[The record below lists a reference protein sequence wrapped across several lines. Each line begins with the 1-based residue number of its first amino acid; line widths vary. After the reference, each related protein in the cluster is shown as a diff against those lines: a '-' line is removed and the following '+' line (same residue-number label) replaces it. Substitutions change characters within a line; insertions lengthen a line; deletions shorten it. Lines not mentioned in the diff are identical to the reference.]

1 MTGSHRLGDLAER
14 LGGQVVG
21 DADVAISGLGAL
33 PSAAPGQITHLSNP
47 TYRRHLPKTRASAVI
62 LRHRDLALCPTNAIV
77 VADPYFAFA
86 LASRLWERVPRLSA
100 GIHASARVDASAVI
114 DAATRI
120 GPGVSIGAQT
130 TVAGNVAIHANAVVG
145 DRCRLDEGVRIMAN
159 ATLCDDVNVGAGS
172 VVHANAVLGA
182 DGFGFARSSDGA
194 LAPIAQLGGV
204 TIGRD
209 VSIGAATTV
218 DRGAIEDTLIEDGV
232 KIDNQVQIGH
242 NCRIGAN
249 SVICGCVGIVGS
261 TEIGRGCVLAG
272 MVGVGGD
279 RPIRICDGVTVS
291 GCTHVS
297 RSITKP
303 GTYSG
308 GILHNA
314 ATAWKRNALRFQ
326 NLEGLARLAATLER
340 RVAELEAL
348 SAPQCDDPPTPR
360 QQTARHNAVSDRSKR
375 ESDR

>member
-1 MTGSHRLGDLAER
+1 MTDSYRLGDLAER
-14 LGGQVVG
+14 LSGQVVG

-33 PSAAPGQITHLSNP
+33 PSARPGQLTHLSKAA
-47 TYRRHLPKTRASAVI
+47 YRQDLPHTQASAVI
-62 LRHRDLALCPTNAIV
+62 LRRRDLALCPTNAIV

-86 LASRLWERVPRLSA
+86 LASRLWERVPQLDA

-114 DAATRI
+114 DAAARI
-120 GPGVSIGAQT
+120 GPGVSIGART
-130 TVAGNVAIHANAVVG
+130 AVAGDVAIHANAVVG
-145 DRCRLDEGVRIMAN
+145 ARCRLDEGARIMAN
-159 ATLCDDVNVGAGS
+159 ATLYDDVKVGARS

-182 DGFGFARSSDGA
+182 DGFGFARGSDGA

-209 VSIGAATTV
+209 VSIGAATTI

-242 NCRIGAN
+242 NCRIGAD

-279 RPIRICDGVTVS
+279 QPIRICDGVTIN

-297 RSITKP
+297 RSITEP

-308 GILHNA
+308 GVLHNA

-326 NLEGLARLAATLER
+326 NLDGLARLAAALDR

-348 SAPQCDDPPTPR
+348 SPSQCADPPMPR
-360 QQTARHNAVSDRSKR
+360 QQTARRNAVPERSKR

>member
-1 MTGSHRLGDLAER
+1 M
-14 LGGQVVG
+14 
-21 DADVAISGLGAL
+21 
-33 PSAAPGQITHLSNP
+33 
-47 TYRRHLPKTRASAVI
+47 PKTRASAVI

-145 DRCRLDEGVRIMAN
+145 DRCRL
-159 ATLCDDVNVGAGS
+159 VGAGS

>member
-1 MTGSHRLGDLAER
+1 MTGAYRLGELAER

-33 PSAAPGQITHLSNP
+33 PSAAPGQLTHLSNP
-47 TYRRHLPKTRASAVI
+47 AYRPDLPKTKASAVI
-62 LRHRDLALCPTNAIV
+62 LHDRDLALCPTNAIV

-86 LASRLWERVPRLSA
+86 LASRLWERPPRLSA
-100 GIHASARVDASAVI
+100 GIHASARIDASATV
-114 DAATRI
+114 DGTASI
-120 GPGVSIGAQT
+120 GPGVVIGSET
-130 TVAGNVAIHANAVVG
+130 TVAGDVAIHANAVVG
-145 DRCRLDEGVRIMAN
+145 ARCRLDEGVRIMAN
-159 ATLCDDVNVGAGS
+159 ATLYDDVKIGARS

-182 DGFGFARSSDGA
+182 DGFGFARSSGGA

-204 TIGRD
+204 TVGRD

-242 NCRIGAN
+242 NCRIGAH
-249 SVICGCVGIVGS
+249 SLICGCVGIVGS

-279 RPIRICDGVTVS
+279 RPIRICDGVTIS

-297 RSITKP
+297 RSITVP

-308 GILHNA
+308 GVLHNA
-314 ATAWKRNALRFQ
+314 ATAWKRNVLRFQ
-326 NLEGLARLAATLER
+326 NLDELAR
-340 RVAELEAL
+340 RVAKLDRRIAELEGSPADNP
-348 SAPQCDDPPTPR
+348 S
-360 QQTARHNAVSDRSKR
+360 
-375 ESDR
+375 

>member
-1 MTGSHRLGDLAER
+1 MTGSYRLGDLAER

-21 DADVAISGLGAL
+21 DGDVVISGLGAL
-33 PSAAPGQITHLSNP
+33 PSAVPGQLTHLSNP
-47 TYRRHLPKTRASAVI
+47 AYRQGLPNTKASAVI
-62 LRHRDLALCPTNAIV
+62 LRKRDLALCPTNAIV

-86 LASRLWERVPRLSA
+86 QASRLWERPPRLND
-100 GIHASARVDASAVI
+100 GVHASAQIDASAAI
-114 DAATRI
+114 DRAARI
-120 GPGVSIGAQT
+120 GPGVVVGAET
-130 TVAGNVAIHANAVVG
+130 TVAKDVAIHANAVVG

-159 ATLCDDVNVGAGS
+159 ATLYDDVKIGARS

-182 DGFGFARSSDGA
+182 DGFGFARSSEGA

-204 TIGRD
+204 TLGQD
-209 VSIGAATTV
+209 VSIGAASTV

-242 NCRIGAN
+242 NCRIGAH

-279 RPIRICDGVTVS
+279 QPIRICDGVTVS

-297 RSITKP
+297 RSITEP
-303 GTYSG
+303 GIYSG
-308 GILHNA
+308 GVLHNA

-326 NLEGLARLAATLER
+326 NLDELAR
-340 RVAELEAL
+340 RVAKLERL
-348 SAPQCDDPPTPR
+348 
-360 QQTARHNAVSDRSKR
+360 TAVNPS
-375 ESDR
+375 

>member
-1 MTGSHRLGDLAER
+1 MTGSYRLGELAER
-14 LGGQVVG
+14 LGGRVVG
-21 DADVAISGLGAL
+21 NAEVAISGLGAL
-33 PSAAPGQITHLSNP
+33 PSATPGQITHLSNSAYRSDLP
-47 TYRRHLPKTRASAVI
+47 TTKASAVI
-62 LRHRDLALCPTNAIV
+62 LRDRDLALCPTNAIV
-77 VADPYFAFA
+77 VGDPYFAFA
-86 LASRLWERVPRLSA
+86 LASRLWERPPRLED
-100 GIHASARVDASAVI
+100 GIHPSARVDASAAI
-114 DAATRI
+114 DRAVRI
-120 GPGVSIGAQT
+120 GPGVAVGSET
-130 TVAGNVAIHANAVVG
+130 TVAADVAIHANAVVG

-159 ATLCDDVNVGAGS
+159 ATLYDDVKIGARS
-172 VVHANAVLGA
+172 VVHANAVIGA
-182 DGFGFARSSDGA
+182 DGFGFARSSEGA

-209 VSIGAATTV
+209 VSIGAATTI

-242 NCRIGAN
+242 NCRIGAH

-297 RSITKP
+297 RSISEP

-308 GILHNA
+308 GVLQNA

-326 NLEGLARLAATLER
+326 NLDELARRAATLDR
-340 RVAELEAL
+340 RVTELEK
-348 SAPQCDDPPTPR
+348 SVQ
-360 QQTARHNAVSDRSKR
+360 
-375 ESDR
+375 

>member
-1 MTGSHRLGDLAER
+1 MTGTYRLGELAER

-21 DADVAISGLGAL
+21 DADVAIAGLGAL
-33 PSAAPGQITHLSNP
+33 PSAAPGQLTHLSNP
-47 TYRRHLPKTRASAVI
+47 AYRRDLPKTKASAVI
-62 LRHRDLALCPTNAIV
+62 LKDRDLALCPTNAIV

-86 LASRLWERVPRLSA
+86 LASRLWERPPQLDP
-100 GIHASARVDASAVI
+100 GIHANARIDASAAI
-114 DAATRI
+114 DRTARI
-120 GPGVSIGAQT
+120 GPGAVIGSET
-130 TVAGNVAIHANAVVG
+130 TVAGDVAIHANAVVG
-145 DRCRLDEGVRIMAN
+145 ARCRLDEGVRIMAN
-159 ATLCDDVNVGAGS
+159 ATLYDDVKVGARS
-172 VVHANAVLGA
+172 VVHANAVIGA
-182 DGFGFARSSDGA
+182 DGFGFARSGDGA

-204 TIGRD
+204 TLGKD

-242 NCRIGAN
+242 NCRIGAH

-279 RPIRICDGVTVS
+279 QPIRICDGVTVS

-297 RSITKP
+297 RSITQP

-308 GILHNA
+308 GVIHNA

-326 NLEGLARLAATLER
+326 NLDELAKRVAQLER
-340 RVAELEAL
+340 AAASL
-348 SAPQCDDPPTPR
+348 S
-360 QQTARHNAVSDRSKR
+360 
-375 ESDR
+375 

>member
-1 MTGSHRLGDLAER
+1 
-14 LGGQVVG
+14 
-21 DADVAISGLGAL
+21 
-33 PSAAPGQITHLSNP
+33 
-47 TYRRHLPKTRASAVI
+47 
-62 LRHRDLALCPTNAIV
+62 
-77 VADPYFAFA
+77 
-86 LASRLWERVPRLSA
+86 
-100 GIHASARVDASAVI
+100 
-114 DAATRI
+114 
-120 GPGVSIGAQT
+120 
-130 TVAGNVAIHANAVVG
+130 
-145 DRCRLDEGVRIMAN
+145 MAN
-159 ATLCDDVNVGAGS
+159 ATLYDDVKIGARS

-182 DGFGFARSSDGA
+182 DGFGFARSSDGV

-204 TIGRD
+204 TLGRD

-242 NCRIGAN
+242 NCRIGAH

-279 RPIRICDGVTVS
+279 RPIRICDGVTIS

-297 RSITKP
+297 RSIAKP

-308 GILHNA
+308 GVLHNA

-326 NLEGLARLAATLER
+326 NLDELARSAAKLDR
-340 RVAELEAL
+340 RVTELEK
-348 SAPQCDDPPTPR
+348 SGQ
-360 QQTARHNAVSDRSKR
+360 
-375 ESDR
+375 

>member
-1 MTGSHRLGDLAER
+1 MTGSYRLGELAER

-21 DADVAISGLGAL
+21 DADVAISGLGPL
-33 PSAAPGQITHLSNP
+33 PSAAPGQLTHLSNP
-47 TYRRHLPKTRASAVI
+47 AYRRDLPKTKASAVI
-62 LRHRDLALCPTNAIV
+62 LRDRDLALCPTNAIV

-86 LASRLWERVPRLSA
+86 AASRLWERPPRLKA
-100 GIHASARVDASAVI
+100 GIHASARVAASAVI
-114 DAATRI
+114 DGTARI
-120 GPGVSIGAQT
+120 GPGVAIGAET
-130 TVAGNVAIHANAVVG
+130 TVAGHVAIHANAVVG

-159 ATLCDDVNVGAGS
+159 ATLYDDVKIGARS

-204 TIGRD
+204 TLGRD
-209 VSIGAATTV
+209 VSIGAASTV

-242 NCRIGAN
+242 NCRIGAH

-297 RSITKP
+297 RSITEP

-308 GILHNA
+308 GVLHNA

-326 NLEGLARLAATLER
+326 NLDELARRAAKLDR
-340 RVAELEAL
+340 RVAELEK
-348 SAPQCDDPPTPR
+348 
-360 QQTARHNAVSDRSKR
+360 SDR
-375 ESDR
+375 

>member
-1 MTGSHRLGDLAER
+1 MTGSYRLGELAER

-33 PSAAPGQITHLSNP
+33 PSAVPGQLTHLSNP
-47 TYRRHLPKTRASAVI
+47 AYRRDLPKTQASAVI
-62 LRHRDLALCPTNAIV
+62 LRRRDLALCPTNAIV
-77 VADPYFAFA
+77 VAEPYFAFA
-86 LASRLWERVPRLSA
+86 SASRLWERPPQLNA

-114 DAATRI
+114 HETARI
-120 GPGVSIGAQT
+120 GPGVAIGSAT
-130 TVAGNVAIHANAVVG
+130 VVAGNVAIHANAVVG

-159 ATLCDDVNVGAGS
+159 ATLYDDVKIGARS

-182 DGFGFARSSDGA
+182 DGFGFARGSDGA

-204 TIGRD
+204 TVGQD
-209 VSIGAATTV
+209 VSIGAASTV

-242 NCRIGAN
+242 NCRIGAH

-261 TEIGRGCVLAG
+261 TDIGRGCVLAG

-303 GTYSG
+303 GTYAG
-308 GILHNA
+308 GVLHNR

-326 NLEGLARLAATLER
+326 RLDELARLAAKLDR
-340 RVAELEAL
+340 RITELEK
-348 SAPQCDDPPTPR
+348 T
-360 QQTARHNAVSDRSKR
+360 N
-375 ESDR
+375 

>member
-1 MTGSHRLGDLAER
+1 MTGTYRLGELAER

-21 DADVAISGLGAL
+21 DADVAIAGLGAL
-33 PSAAPGQITHLSNP
+33 PSAAPGQLTHLSNP
-47 TYRRHLPKTRASAVI
+47 AYRRDLPKTKASAVI
-62 LRHRDLALCPTNAIV
+62 LKDRDLALCPTNAIV

-86 LASRLWERVPRLSA
+86 LASRLWERPPQLDP
-100 GIHASARVDASAVI
+100 GIHANARIDASAAI
-114 DAATRI
+114 DRTARI
-120 GPGVSIGAQT
+120 GPGAVIGSET
-130 TVAGNVAIHANAVVG
+130 TVAGDVAIHANAVVG
-145 DRCRLDEGVRIMAN
+145 ARCRLDEGVRIMAN
-159 ATLCDDVNVGAGS
+159 ATLYDDVKVGARS
-172 VVHANAVLGA
+172 VVHANAVIGA
-182 DGFGFARSSDGA
+182 DGFGFARSGDGA

-204 TIGRD
+204 TLGKD

-242 NCRIGAN
+242 NCRIGAH

-279 RPIRICDGVTVS
+279 QPIRICDGVTVS

-297 RSITKP
+297 RSITQP

-308 GILHNA
+308 GVIHNA

-326 NLEGLARLAATLER
+326 NLDELAKRVAQLER
-340 RVAELEAL
+340 ASASL
-348 SAPQCDDPPTPR
+348 S
-360 QQTARHNAVSDRSKR
+360 
-375 ESDR
+375 

>member
-1 MTGSHRLGDLAER
+1 MTGSYRLGDLAER

-21 DADVAISGLGAL
+21 DADALVSGLGAL
-33 PSAAPGQITHLSNP
+33 PSAVPGQLTHLSNP
-47 TYRRHLPKTRASAVI
+47 TYRQDLPNTKASAVI
-62 LRHRDLALCPTNAIV
+62 LKDRDLALCPTNAIV

-86 LASRLWERVPRLSA
+86 MASRLWERPPQLDA
-100 GIHASARVDASAVI
+100 GIHASARVNASAHI
-114 DAATRI
+114 DPTARI
-120 GPGVSIGAQT
+120 GPGVAIGSET
-130 TVAGNVAIHANAVVG
+130 TIAADVAIHANAVVG

-159 ATLCDDVNVGAGS
+159 ATLYDDVKIGARS

-204 TIGRD
+204 TLGQD
-209 VSIGAATTV
+209 VSIGAASTV

-242 NCRIGAN
+242 NCRIGAH

-279 RPIRICDGVTVS
+279 QPIRICDGVTVS

-297 RSITKP
+297 RSITEP
-303 GTYSG
+303 GIYSG
-308 GILHNA
+308 GVLHNA

-326 NLEGLARLAATLER
+326 TLDELAR
-340 RVAELEAL
+340 RVAKLERLTAV
-348 SAPQCDDPPTPR
+348 DP
-360 QQTARHNAVSDRSKR
+360 S
-375 ESDR
+375 

>member
-1 MTGSHRLGDLAER
+1 MTGTYRLGELAER

-33 PSAAPGQITHLSNP
+33 PSAAPGQLTHLSNP
-47 TYRRHLPKTRASAVI
+47 AYRRNLPKTKASAVI
-62 LRHRDLALCPTNAIV
+62 LQRRDLALCPTNAIV
-77 VADPYFAFA
+77 VDDPYFAFA
-86 LASRLWERVPRLSA
+86 LASRLWERPPQLNP
-100 GIHASARVDASAVI
+100 GIHASARIDASASI
-114 DAATRI
+114 DRTAHV
-120 GPGVSIGAQT
+120 GPGAVIGSET
-130 TVAGNVAIHANAVVG
+130 TVAGGVSIHANAVVG
-145 DRCRLDEGVRIMAN
+145 ARCRLDEGVRIMAN
-159 ATLCDDVNVGAGS
+159 ATLYDDVKVGARS
-172 VVHANAVLGA
+172 VVHANAVIGA
-182 DGFGFARSSDGA
+182 DGFGFARSGGGA

-204 TIGRD
+204 TLGKN

-218 DRGAIEDTLIEDGV
+218 DRGAIDDTLIEDGV

-242 NCRIGAN
+242 NCRIGAH

-308 GILHNA
+308 GVIHNA

-326 NLEGLARLAATLER
+326 NLDELAKRVAQLER
-340 RVAELEAL
+340 AAAGP
-348 SAPQCDDPPTPR
+348 S
-360 QQTARHNAVSDRSKR
+360 
-375 ESDR
+375 

>member
-1 MTGSHRLGDLAER
+1 MTGSYRLGELAER
-14 LGGQVVG
+14 LGGRVAG
-21 DADVAISGLGAL
+21 DADVAVSGLGAL
-33 PSAAPGQITHLSNP
+33 PSAKPGQLTHLSNP
-47 TYRRHLPKTRASAVI
+47 AYRRDLPKTKASAVI
-62 LRHRDLALCPTNAIV
+62 LHERDLALCPTNAIV

-86 LASRLWERVPRLSA
+86 LASRLWERPPQLNA
-100 GIHASARVDASAVI
+100 GIHASARI
-114 DAATRI
+114 DANAIIDATARI
-120 GPGVSIGAQT
+120 GPSVAIGSET
-130 TVAGNVAIHANAVVG
+130 TVAGDVAIHANAVVG
-145 DRCRLDEGVRIMAN
+145 DRCRLDQGVRIMAN
-159 ATLCDDVNVGAGS
+159 ATLYDDVKIGARS

-204 TIGRD
+204 TLGRD
-209 VSIGAATTV
+209 VSIGAATTI

-242 NCRIGAN
+242 NCRIGAH

-279 RPIRICDGVTVS
+279 RPIRICDGVTIS

-297 RSITKP
+297 RSITEP

-308 GILHNA
+308 GIIHNA

-326 NLEGLARLAATLER
+326 NLDELARRAAKLDR
-340 RVAELEAL
+340 RVAELE
-348 SAPQCDDPPTPR
+348 
-360 QQTARHNAVSDRSKR
+360 
-375 ESDR
+375 ESSP

>member
-1 MTGSHRLGDLAER
+1 MTGSYRLGELAER
-14 LGGQVVG
+14 VGGQVVG
-21 DADVAISGLGAL
+21 DADVVISGVGAL
-33 PSAAPGQITHLSNP
+33 PSAMPGQLTHLSNP
-47 TYRRHLPKTRASAVI
+47 AYRQALPRTKASAVI
-62 LRHRDLALCPTNAIV
+62 LHDRDLALCPTNAIV

-86 LASRLWERVPRLSA
+86 TASRLWERPPRLGA
-100 GIHASARVDASAVI
+100 GIHASAWIDASAVI
-114 DAATRI
+114 DPTARI
-120 GPGVSIGAQT
+120 GPGVAIGSET
-130 TVAGNVAIHANAVVG
+130 TVAGDVAIHANAVVG

-159 ATLCDDVNVGAGS
+159 ATLYDDVKIGARS

-204 TIGRD
+204 TLGRD

-242 NCRIGAN
+242 NCRIGAH

-261 TEIGRGCVLAG
+261 TEIGQGCVLAG

-297 RSITKP
+297 RSIAEP

-308 GILHNA
+308 GVLHNA

-326 NLEGLARLAATLER
+326 NLDELARRAAKLDR
-340 RVAELEAL
+340 RVTELEK
-348 SAPQCDDPPTPR
+348 SGQ
-360 QQTARHNAVSDRSKR
+360 
-375 ESDR
+375 